1 MPDFPLGA
9 VVSGLVGGLLTPF
22 IVRWWSRATPPAETS
37 EFDSLGIE
45 TLRARNNRIDVVGQI
60 LSIGGLLTA
69 FPFYFG
75 PPASNSPWP
84 LGMGFG
90 MMVIFPVTYFWFAT
104 RRGGLVRW
112 YEFWRYYEL
121 KWGVGLRGLRWL
133 YIPIAA
139 LGLVSLVMVLSG
151 FSH

>member
-1 MPDFPLGA
+1 MQDFPLSA

-60 LSIGGLLTA
+60 LSICGLLTA

-75 PPASNSPWP
+75 PLASNSPWP